1 MTTGAWPWPT
11 IFTHRCGGILAPENT
26 LEAMAIAAEF
36 GTGVEFDVMLSAD
49 DTPHLIH
56 DETLDRTTDG
66 HGRISDTHD
75 AALATLDASAG
86 FDRLHGARIPLLSDA
101 ARRCRKLGLA
111 ANVEIKPTPGRDRHC
126 GARIAEVV
134 QQCWAGAEL
143 PPLLSSFSE
152 VALAAAREVAPELP
166 RGLLTGALPTDW
178 AERCT
183 RIEAISLHVDA
194 RHLTRQASAAIRQAG
209 LWLVAYTENDPRRAD
224 ELLTWGVSAI
234 ITDRPERLR
243 GPSGHS

>member
-1 MTTGAWPWPT
+1 MTRRGWPWPPL
-11 IFTHRCGGILAPENT
+11 FSHRCGGQLAPENT
-26 LEAMAIAAEF
+26 LEAMAVAAEF

-49 DTPHLIH
+49 GTPHLIH

-66 HGRISDTHD
+66 HGRVSDTHD

-86 FDRLHGARIPLLSDA
+86 FDRFRGAQIPLLSDA
-101 ARRCRKLGLA
+101 ARRCRELGLA
-111 ANVEIKPTPGRDRHC
+111 ANVEIKPTAGRDRHC

-134 QQCWAGAEL
+134 QQCWAGSET

-152 VALAAAREVAPELP
+152 AALAAAREVAPDLP

-183 RIEAISLHVDA
+183 RIGAISLHVDA
-194 RHLTRQASAAIRQAG
+194 RHLTRQACATIRQAG
-209 LWLVAYTENDPRRAD
+209 LWLVAYTEDDPQRAD
-224 ELLTWGVSAI
+224 ALLAWGVNAV
-234 ITDRPERLR
+234 ITDRPDRLR
-243 GPSGHS
+243 ARSGHS